1 MEPVPGRA
9 GVVHAKR
16 PLQASIV
23 IEQASWFQGCHRDTL
38 QAILDKAVAREL
50 RLGDTLSRCG
60 DSIQKLT
67 LIIDGVLE
75 LSVTA
80 TSGRR
85 HIAGYLGQ
93 RDFLNLVPFLD
104 AQGAVHDC
112 VALTDCFTLQL
123 GNPLFTDLL
132 ARDPAFVPA
141 IFRLLCESSRQIYS
155 RLADNSLRP
164 LRQRVAQMLL
174 HLANHFGVIRFDGI
188 HLSLKVSQDQ
198 LSGYVGCSRPI
209 LNQELKQ
216 LELEG
221 LIKVQYSHVS
231 ILDESHLR
239 AIASTV

>member
-1 MEPVPGRA
+1 MEPVLGRS
-9 GVVHAKR
+9 GVIHTKR
-16 PLQASIV
+16 LLQASIV

-38 QAILDKAVAREL
+38 QAILDNAVAREL

-60 DSIQKLT
+60 DTVQKLT
-67 LIIDGVLE
+67 LIIDGVFE

-80 TSGRR
+80 KSGKR
-85 HIAGYLGQ
+85 HIAGYMGQ
-93 RDFLNLVPFLD
+93 RNFINLVPFLD

-112 VALTDCFTLQL
+112 VALTDSFTLQL

-132 ARDPAFVPA
+132 ALDPVFVSA
-141 IFRLLCESSRQIYS
+141 IFRLMCESSRQIYS
-155 RLADNSLRP
+155 RLADSSLRP
-164 LRQRVAQMLL
+164 IRQRVAQMLL
-174 HLANHFGVIRFDGI
+174 HLGNHFGVIRFDGI

-221 LIKVQYSHVS
+221 LIKVQYSHVA
-231 ILDESHLR
+231 ILDESHLL
-239 AIASTV
+239 AIASTL